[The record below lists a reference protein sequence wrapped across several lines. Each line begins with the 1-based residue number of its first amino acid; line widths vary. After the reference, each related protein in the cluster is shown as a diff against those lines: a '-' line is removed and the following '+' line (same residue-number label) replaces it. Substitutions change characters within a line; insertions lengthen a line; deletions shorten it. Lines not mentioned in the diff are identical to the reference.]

1 LLDLYVSND
10 HDEPDFLY
18 YNNGYGTFVNVIN
31 EKLKHISRFSMGIEI
46 ADINND
52 SHMDIFTLDMA
63 SDDHY
68 RSKTNM
74 KSMNAQEFKEMTDK
88 GDHYQYMF
96 NTLQLNNRLGAFSDI
111 AQIAG
116 LSKTDWCWGGL
127 MVDLDNDGF
136 KDIIASNGI

>member
-1 LLDLYVSND
+1 
-10 HDEPDFLY
+10 LY
-18 YNNGYGTFVNVIN
+18 YNNGDGTFVNVIN
-31 EKLKHISRFSMGIEI
+31 EKLKHISRFSMGTEI

-52 SHMDIFTLDMA
+52 GHMDIFTLDMA

-96 NTLQLNNRLGAFSDI
+96 NTLQLNNGLGAFSDI

-116 LSKTDWCWGGL
+116 
-127 MVDLDNDGF
+127 
-136 KDIIASNGI
+136 